1 MPYKKA
7 KKTQAKKRKLGM
19 KKGKSSMK
27 PKGRKKMKY

>member
-7 KKTQAKKRKLGM
+7 KKAQSKKRKSGI
-19 KKGKSSMK
+19 KKGMK